1 MAKPLKVGLAGLGTV
16 GSAVVQLLEHGR
28 DKLIA
33 RCGRPIEVVA
43 ISVRSRAKKRAVDPR
58 KFRWIADPAALAADP
73 GIDVFVE
80 LMGGEGDPA
89 RRAVETALGAGKP
102 VVTANKALLARH
114 GQKLAAAA
122 ERRQVALNFEASV
135 CAGIPIVK
143 TLREGLNGN
152 AFSRIYGI
160 LNGTCNYILSRMEQE
175 RLAFADCLRDAQR
188 LGYAE
193 ADPTFDIEGY
203 DTAQKLSILASL
215 AFGTKLDPA
224 AIYVEGISSITL
236 ADLDAADEL
245 GYRVKLLGVA
255 VKTESG
261 IERRVHPTM
270 VPKDSA
276 IAQVMGVTN
285 AVTIDATGLAPITL
299 VGPGAGGMATASA
312 VVSDLADIACGV
324 RAPPF
329 GRPAARMTVIRKA
342 PMQYHEGGY
351 YIRLLARDRPGT
363 AATIARRL
371 AQQNISL
378 ESIVQRHGRAHSP
391 AVPAERPA
399 RSGEPVP
406 VIMITYATS
415 EDAVRKALVAVRR
428 DRVISGRP
436 QVIRIEKN

>member
-1 MAKPLKVGLAGLGTV
+1 MAEPLKVGVAGLGTV
-16 GSAVVQLLEHGR
+16 GTAVIRLLERER
-28 DKLIA
+28 DKLAA

-43 ISVRSRAKKRAVDPR
+43 VTARSRKKSRGIDLR
-58 KFRWIADPAALAADP
+58 KIRWAANPVALAADP
-73 GIDVFVE
+73 AIDVFVE
-80 LMGGEGDPA
+80 VIGGDRDPA
-89 RRAVETALGAGKP
+89 KKAVETALAAGKA

-114 GQKLAAAA
+114 GQKLAVLA
-122 ERRQVALNFEASV
+122 ERRKVALNFEASV
-135 CAGIPIVK
+135 GGAIPIVK

-152 AFSRIYGI
+152 SFARVYGI
-160 LNGTCNYILSRMEQE
+160 LNGTCNYILSRMEQD
-175 RLAFADCLRDAQR
+175 RLAFDECLKDAQR

-193 ADPTFDIEGY
+193 ADPSFDVEGH

-215 AFGTKLDPA
+215 AFGTKLDPGN
-224 AIYVEGISSITL
+224 IYVEGIASITL
-236 ADLDAADEL
+236 ADLDAANEL

-255 VKTESG
+255 VKTDAG
-261 IERRVHPTM
+261 IEQRVHPTM
-270 VPKDSA
+270 VPRDSA

-285 AVTIDATGLAPITL
+285 AVTIDAEGLAPITL

-312 VVSDLADIACGV
+312 VVSDIADVARGIRIA
-324 RAPPF
+324 PF
-329 GRPAARMTVIRKA
+329 GRPAARMTTSRKA
-342 PMQYHEGGY
+342 PMQRHEGGY

-378 ESIVQRHGRAHSP
+378 ESIVQRHSASKPQGGKASG
-391 AVPAERPA
+391 

-406 VIMITYATS
+406 VILLTYATS